1 MAIRR
6 RKAKYLD
13 TLIYL
18 DEPQLIA
25 LVSEKLPILA
35 IAVPDEDHEVA
46 KFLATTVSQQN
57 WESYLDGNTD
67 LRFLFTYPRM
77 RRLYYFDLH
86 DLNSEGELFMT
97 PASASVPEEHLPS
110 PRLFSSEHTN
120 DFELAARASD
130 EEKLI
135 IDGEWEM
142 PQFGEFYQ
150 KYSDMYAFLATLSN
164 WSDPNKPKKM
174 KDRIANTFRSKPF
187 EGGSSY
193 VHFYKELVNG
203 LVREQRPS
211 LESIQYNSPGVVNIH
226 GEGFVFSDISSIVT
240 TYITNRKE
248 VIDAYGKLHK
258 FLSDS
263 KYLKMP
269 GNQFGK
275 DTPGA
280 AFINA
285 SAKKLSDELS
295 AIDFDAIHELTNQNA
310 LVTAKIILSLCRRV
324 EDAAE
329 YFAQGRMSYSE

>member
-25 LVSEKLPILA
+25 LVSEKLHILA
-35 IAVPDEDHEVA
+35 IAVPDDDQEVA

-67 LRFLFTYPRM
+67 LRFLFTYPRL
-77 RRLYYFDLH
+77 RKLYYFNLH
-86 DLNSEGELFMT
+86 KLNDEGEVFMT
-97 PASASVPEEHLPS
+97 PASGLVPEEHLPS
-110 PRLFSSEHTN
+110 PRLFSSEHTK

-150 KYSDMYAFLATLSN
+150 KYSDMYAFLASLSN
-164 WSDPNKPKKM
+164 WSDPQKPKQL
-174 KDRIANTFRSKPF
+174 KDKIANTFRSKPF

-193 VHFYKELVNG
+193 VHFYKDLVNG
-203 LVREQRPS
+203 LIREQRPS

-226 GEGFVFSDISSIVT
+226 GEGFVFSDISSMVT
-240 TYITNRKE
+240 TYIANRKE
-248 VIDAYGKLHK
+248 IIDAYGKLHK
-258 FLSDS
+258 YLSIN

-269 GNQFGK
+269 GSQFPK
-275 DTPGA
+275 NAPA
-280 AFINA
+280 SAFINT
-285 SAKKLSDELS
+285 SARKLADELS
-295 AIDFDAIHELTNQNA
+295 AIDFDAIHELTSKNA
-310 LVTAKIILSLCRRV
+310 LVTAKVILSLCRRV

-329 YFAQGRMSYSE
+329 YFAQGRMSYS